1 MPMSSVS
8 TSKNDNKTSLFRMYN
23 IDTMIEP
30 MTGIDNAKNR
40 NPLTEPFSSTK
51 CGKNRVIL

>member
-8 TSKNDNKTSLFRMYN
+8 TLKKDSKTSLFRMYT
-23 IDTMIEP
+23 IDTIIEP
-30 MTGIDNAKNR
+30 MTGIENAKNR

-51 CGKNRVIL
+51 CGKNLVIL